1 MTQINTSPSMR
12 RVEDWKS
19 RLIDLSRRN
28 NLLYFHTT
36 KRGSL
41 PINKPDAET
50 IFNLLVRKKKHIE
63 FYLPPEEDETQT
75 DDGKAKNGK
84 TKPAQ
89 ATQPTEPKKP
99 TANQLVN
106 ENLPR
111 ADLERILKN
120 LQRRSLLDYRE
131 RGVRIFYA
139 AFGRL
144 NWIDSETKEQ
154 VRSPLILV
162 PLELTRESIRKPFE
176 ISVPPVEEEAVVNPA
191 LQVKLKADFKIDL
204 PPAPKN

>member
-36 KRGSL
+36 KRGNLS
-41 PINKPDAET
+41 INKPDAET
-50 IFNLLVRKKKHIE
+50 IFNLLVQKKKHLE
-63 FYLPPEEDETQT
+63 FWLPPEEDETLT
-75 DDGKAKNGK
+75 GNVNGKNGKAK
-84 TKPAQ
+84 PAK
-89 ATQPTEPKKP
+89 AVPPEEPKKP

-106 ENLPR
+106 ENMQR
-111 ADLERILKN
+111 ADLERTLKN

-131 RGVRIFYA
+131 RGVRILYA

-154 VRSPLILV
+154 VHSPLILV
-162 PLELTRESIRKPFE
+162 PLGVNAGIYS
-176 ISVPPVEEEAVVNPA
+176 EA
-191 LQVKLKADFKIDL
+191 F
-204 PPAPKN
+204 